1 MTTVATNE
9 LSEAIQE
16 LNEACTAAIAGN
28 EVDAFAN
35 LETYISNVESYVR
48 ETQQALWAS
57 EARDAIER
65 LQKREPLT
73 ATDKEVIRAFLV
85 SDAEHYVA
93 IENSFPDWIAEL
105 KRLTAELTKRA
116 GAIDRESV
124 AEMRGVLKDAIRLV
138 PDIRNYLDEKLR
150 VEKFDN
156 ALKTLDGAAC
166 DMLARLMQEQLTS
179 DTR

>member
-138 PDIRNYLDEKLR
+138 PDIRNYLDEQRR
-150 VEKFDN
+150 VEKFEQSLQSLDKD
-156 ALKTLDGAAC
+156 ARQMLLRLLKDL
-166 DMLARLMQEQLTS
+166 LRNS
-179 DTR
+179 DR